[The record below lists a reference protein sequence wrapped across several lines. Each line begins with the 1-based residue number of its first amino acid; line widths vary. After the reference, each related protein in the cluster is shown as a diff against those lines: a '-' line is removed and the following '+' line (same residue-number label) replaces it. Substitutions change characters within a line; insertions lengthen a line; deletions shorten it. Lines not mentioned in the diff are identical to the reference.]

1 MSKNRIFMDSSLD
14 DDSPALFSY
23 MIKIDLPQETVKFIR
38 ECEKEHKIIGIFY
51 DGESELK
58 LMTGK

>member
-1 MSKNRIFMDSSLD
+1 MDSSLD